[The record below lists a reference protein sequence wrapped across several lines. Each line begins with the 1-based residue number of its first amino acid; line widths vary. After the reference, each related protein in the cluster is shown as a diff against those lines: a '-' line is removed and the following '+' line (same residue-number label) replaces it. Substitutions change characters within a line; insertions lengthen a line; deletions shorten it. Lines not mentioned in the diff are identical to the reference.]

1 MQTDWQASAAGEAQA
16 AAGGRLA
23 GIARRDRSRGEI
35 QHGLGHVH
43 VSRAAGIAGDFRG
56 ALAAQKSS
64 FKRQV
69 SLIEAESWAAA
80 IEDLRLDLP
89 WWVRR
94 NNLLVHGVRLPR
106 QEKFVLGI
114 GDECRLL
121 VTMECDPCSRMEEI
135 APGLKA
141 ALLPDWRGGFLAE
154 VIADGDIAVGDQVRI
169 EL

>member
-1 MQTDWQASAAGEAQA
+1 M
-16 AAGGRLA
+16 GRLG
-23 GIARRDRSRGEI
+23 GIATRTRSRGEI
-35 QHGLGHVH
+35 HHRIDHVH
-43 VSRAAGIAGDFRG
+43 VSRAAGVAGDFRG
-56 ALAAQKSS
+56 ALATQKNS

-69 SLIEAESWAAA
+69 SLIEVESWTATLA
-80 IEDLRLDLP
+80 DLRLDLP

-94 NNLLVHGVRLPR
+94 NNLLLQGIRLPR
-106 QEKFVLGI
+106 QEKFTVAI
-114 GDECRLL
+114 GSECRLL

-154 VIADGDIAVGDQVRI
+154 VVRDGDIAIGDEVRI